1 MPSLGDHGRVKNQI
15 EKLHERV
22 KNQIENQT
30 KVYSIKGNSGRKELV
45 LNEGD
50 WVCLHLRKD
59 GFPTKRKSELN
70 PREDGPF

>member
-1 MPSLGDHGRVKNQI
+1 MWVVI
-15 EKLHERV
+15 CE
-22 KNQIENQT
+22 T